1 MITMILDQYEL
12 KFKKLDPDATMPTKA
27 TDEAAGMDLYSTVDA
42 IIAPGHSAMISS
54 GLAVEIPKGFF
65 GAIYARSGLSTREGI
80 RPSNCVGII
89 DSDYRGPIGL
99 PLYNDSD
106 KLYRVLK
113 GDRVAQLI
121 VQPYLNCVP
130 VEVDD
135 LEKTERGTNGFGSSG
150 K

>member
-1 MITMILDQYEL
+1 MILDQYEL
-12 KFKKLDPDATMPTKA
+12 KFKKLDPDAIMPTKA
-27 TDEAAGMDLYSTVDA
+27 TEEAAGMDLYSTVDA

-54 GLAVEIPKGFF
+54 GLGVEIPKGFF

-130 VEVDD
+130 VEVDA
-135 LEKTERGTNGFGSSG
+135 LRKTERGANGFGSSG

>member
-1 MITMILDQYEL
+1 MITDQYEL
-12 KFKKLDPDATMPTKA
+12 KFKKLDPNAITPTKA
-27 TDEAAGMDLYSTVDA
+27 TEDSAGMDLYSPSDA
-42 IIAPGHSAMISS
+42 ILPPGSAAMISS
-54 GLAVEIPKGFF
+54 GLAVEIPRGFF

-80 RPSNCVGII
+80 RPANCVGII

-106 KLYRVLK
+106 KLYKVLK

-130 VEVDD
+130 VEVGD
-135 LEKTERGTNGFGSSG
+135 LNETERGENGFGSSG